1 MRSLIFDS
9 STVITLAMNNLLW
22 MLKPLRKRFKGEF
35 YIPLSVKKEIVDV
48 PMNSKKFKFE
58 AMQVLKVID
67 EGDLKVFDDSKYKG
81 KVNSILKSVNR
92 IYHGKKK
99 RLKVLHEAE
108 IAALV
113 LAKELKSDA
122 VVIDERTTRMLVE
135 TPLELGKLLM
145 RKMHRDV
152 EVDEKELKLFLDE
165 FKGIKVI
172 RSVELGV
179 VAYELGLLDDYLI
192 RNGRKR
198 KELRKDLLDALLWG
212 VKLRGCAISVEEIN
226 SILAIERV

>member
-1 MRSLIFDS
+1 MRVLVFDS

-67 EGDLKVFDDSKYKG
+67 EGDLKIFDDSKYTKKAKEVLDG
-81 KVNSILKSVNR
+81 VNR
-92 IYHGKKK
+92 IYGERKK
-99 RLKVLHEAE
+99 RMRVLHEAE
-108 IAALV
+108 IAVLV
-113 LAKELKSDA
+113 LAKELKADA

-135 TPLELGKLLM
+135 TPLELGKLLK
-145 RKMHRDV
+145 RKTHRDV
-152 EVDEKELKLFLDE
+152 EIDENELKIFLDE
-165 FKGIKVI
+165 YKEIKVI

-179 VAYELGLLDDYLI
+179 VAYELGLLDNYLI
-192 RNGRKR
+192 RNGKEK

-212 VKLRGCAISVEEIN
+212 VKLRGCAVSVEEIN

>member
-22 MLKPLRKRFKGEF
+22 LLKPLRERFKGEF
-35 YIPLSVKKEIVDV
+35 YIPLSVKREIVDV

-67 EGDLKVFDDSKYKG
+67 EGDLKIFDDSKYKK
-81 KVNSILKSVNR
+81 KVDDVMKGVNR
-92 IYHGKKK
+92 IYGGRKK
-99 RLKVLHEAE
+99 RMQILHEAE

-113 LAKELKSDA
+113 LAKELKSEA
-122 VVIDERTTRMLVE
+122 VVVDERTTRMLVE
-135 TPLELGKLLM
+135 KPLELGKLLQ

-152 EVDEKELKLFLDE
+152 EIAQGELKIFLDE
-165 FKGIKVI
+165 YKEIKII

-179 VAYELGLLDDYLI
+179 VAYEAGLLDDYLI
-192 RNGRKR
+192 RSGKKK
-198 KELRKDLLDALLWG
+198 KELRKNLLDALLWG